1 MRLIVEN
8 KNNEKLELTNNSN
21 YAITSISGLNP
32 APANINTSK
41 LATSDGS
48 LLNSTFVKER
58 NIVITIYIMQEIE
71 KNRIALYKFF
81 RPKQYIKLYYSN
93 DSRDV
98 FIEGYVETFEGDFFT
113 KSENFQISIIC
124 PFPFFKS
131 TEESVIVLTNIS
143 SQFTFPFSIPE
154 EGIIFSEYYSTNST
168 PIVNAGDVEAGLII
182 DFYSTG
188 NVVNPI
194 IRNVDTGEFFGLN
207 YTIEAGSIARITT
220 IKGQKS
226 AKLITYGTTTNIINY
241 VMKNSTWLQLN
252 SGENQFAVTTVSG
265 SSFLTTTL
273 YHTDLFEGV

>member
-58 NIVITIYIMQEIE
+58 NIVITIYIMREIE

-154 EGIIFSEYYSTNST
+154 EGIIFSEYYGTNST
-168 PIVNAGDVEAGLII
+168 PIVNTGDVEAGLII

-194 IRNVDTGEFFGLN
+194 IRNINTGEFFGLN

-226 AKLITYGTTTNIINY
+226 AKLITYGTATNIINY
-241 VMKNSTWLQLN
+241 VMKNSTWLQLS